1 MEYQWAWLVKPE
13 IPTMVQVL
21 VYLSDV
27 RTVRTAKILNA
38 KSHEAPTSE
47 LDSTSSIR
55 WTCMS
60 TIVMSRILQTFDE
73 VGTAADRVIKSLAE
87 VRGATEGSNDDNAAK
102 TARTIDGY
110 LKESWRLADSLHQE
124 LRDVDQDNV
133 EDRVRTI
140 MQDKDLKANITALD
154 DAWNGC
160 GWAQETD
167 KAIIKLT
174 QALREATGG
183 VLDRFHGAVL
193 PWKQVPRLQFE
204 KGTQPALS
212 YFIPQFIPPRLLIQ
226 RLWSCVS
233 TLRGISSTGWVGTKP
248 ADLYAPELAML
259 EMRNFM
265 DEARTPMETQLWRL
279 QDLRSGGLVYSL
291 ELFIHAIKSSGKAAL
306 PDSSRELYRNTFLV
320 IARRWS
326 KGYKYGIW
334 TERLMVDLL
343 RRVLPPVNVDLTSDQ
358 VPDYLINEFLTFLA
372 DVLEKKKGPHVDD
385 AISQIKEFKAYCE
398 RFDYS
403 TVVAGKALLKLE
415 SARV

>member
-1 MEYQWAWLVKPE
+1 
-13 IPTMVQVL
+13 
-21 VYLSDV
+21 
-27 RTVRTAKILNA
+27 
-38 KSHEAPTSE
+38 
-47 LDSTSSIR
+47 
-55 WTCMS
+55 MS
-60 TIVMSRILQTFDE
+60 TIVMSRILQTFGE

-87 VRGATEGSNDDNAAK
+87 VRGPTDGNYYDNAAK
-102 TARTIDGY
+102 TARTIDGC

-133 EDRVRTI
+133 EDRVRT
-140 MQDKDLKANITALD
+140 DKNLKADITALD

-174 QALREATGG
+174 LTLREATGG

-193 PWKQVPRLQFE
+193 PWKQVPRLQSE

-233 TLRGISSTGWVGTKP
+233 ALRSISSTGWGGTKP
-248 ADLYAPELAML
+248 ADLFAPELTML

-279 QDLRSGGLVYSL
+279 QDLSSGGLVYSL

-320 IARRWS
+320 IARGWS
-326 KGYKYGIW
+326 KGYKHGIW

-343 RRVLPPVNVDLTSDQ
+343 RRVLPPVNVDLPSDQ

-372 DVLEKKKGPHVDD
+372 DMLEKKGPHVDD

-398 RFDYS
+398 RFDYP
-403 TVVAGKALLKLE
+403 TLVAGKALLKLE